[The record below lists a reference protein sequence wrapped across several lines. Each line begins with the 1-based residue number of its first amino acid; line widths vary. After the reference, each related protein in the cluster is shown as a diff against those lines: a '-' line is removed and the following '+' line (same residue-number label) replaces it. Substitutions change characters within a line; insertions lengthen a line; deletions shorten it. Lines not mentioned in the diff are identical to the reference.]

1 MTEND
6 FKNITDLYNKLK
18 DIEKQESTVVREI
31 GLDNWLLFDS
41 LKYGINQ
48 YKDKIKGKELRIG
61 SIVDKIYYEH
71 QDEIRAVIINIL
83 NKELEKIVAEK
94 NQLKKQF
101 ENIRVGKIG
110 EEKSNN
116 ED

>member
-18 DIEKQESTVVREI
+18 EIEEQESTVVREI

-41 LKYGINQ
+41 LKYGIKQ
-48 YKDKIKGKELRIG
+48 YEDELEGKGLRIG
-61 SIVDKIYYEH
+61 RIVDKIYYEH
-71 QDEIRAVIINIL
+71 QDEIRVVIINIL

-110 EEKSNN
+110 EEESHN